1 MTLKVFWPLNL
12 FLTPKKWFSWLFSRG
27 FSEFF
32 FSIFFSDCSKAIVTE
47 SWRTTT
53 ESLHDVEEITLEL
66 TEKAANATSYIE
78 TPATTPP
85 PRLTRRKRHVNFPNN
100 NLSDNNE
107 YTMEVLVAV
116 DRKMAE
122 YHGSNINAYVL
133 TLMSIVSNIYADVSI
148 GNSINVAVVHIFHL
162 KEDLHLESNHI
173 GECFIF
179 QIKKN

>member
-1 MTLKVFWPLNL
+1 M
-12 FLTPKKWFSWLFSRG
+12 
-27 FSEFF
+27 
-32 FSIFFSDCSKAIVTE
+32 TE
-47 SWRTTT
+47 SWTKTTE
-53 ESLHDVEEITLEL
+53 ESLHDVEEFTLET
-66 TEKAANATSYIE
+66 TEKTSNATSYIE
-78 TPATTPP
+78 TPATPP
-85 PRLTRRKRHVNFPNN
+85 PPHFTRRKRHANYPNN
-100 NLSDNNE
+100 NLGDNNE

-122 YHGSNINAYVL
+122 YHGNNINAYVL

-173 GECFIF
+173 GKCFIF